1 MRTTVGL
8 LMLLAAVGTLVPSS
22 AEAKSGKPGLIYYIA
37 PNGKDDN
44 GDGSKERP
52 FATIARVQ
60 RSIRQLKTNHELP
73 KGEIV
78 VLIRGG
84 TYPMAPGLAFD
95 EYDSGEPRAPISWR
109 SYPGE
114 RPVFDGG
121 WRVPPLKPVTDRGV
135 LARLPA
141 EARAKVRCCNV
152 RAAGYAHVER
162 PPAFDREYGSLRES
176 ITDLYADGVRLDP
189 ARYPDDGQALEAL
202 DGPGKWHI
210 DPKSGLLYVWPPKGC
225 RELVLSEFTG
235 TFLDIRDL
243 HDVRFGGLTFQYG
256 RLDAI
261 VMRGCKN
268 VRFSKNVIRGFG
280 RNALTAVRSDG
291 VNVTGNEFAYFGV
304 RGILVTAGFAES
316 GAPVGNVVDGN
327 EVRCVGCR
335 VPKESG
341 EGEASASSG
350 DML

>member
-95 EYDSGEPRAPISWR
+95 EYDSGESRAPITWR

-121 WRVPPLKPVTDRGV
+121 WRVPALKPVKDRDA

-141 EARAKVRCCNV
+141 AARMKVRCCNV
-152 RAAGYAHVER
+152 RAAGYAPVEP
-162 PPAFDREYGSLRES
+162 PPAFDKERGSFRGS
-176 ITDLYADGVRLDP
+176 ITDLYADGVRLEP
-189 ARYPDDGQALEAL
+189 ARYPDDGRALEAL
-202 DGPGKWHI
+202 DGPGKWHL
-210 DPKSGLLYVWPPKGC
+210 DPESGVLYVWPPKGSL
-225 RELVLSEFTG
+225 ELVLSAFTG

-256 RLDAI
+256 RQDAI
-261 VMRGCKN
+261 VMRGCRN

-291 VNVTGNEFAYFGV
+291 VIVTNNEFAYCGV
-304 RGILVTAGFAES
+304 RGILVTDGFSED
-316 GAPVGNVVDGN
+316 GTPVGNVVADN

-335 VPKESG
+335 VPKAPAES
-341 EGEASASSG
+341 EKPPSAG

>member
-1 MRTTVGL
+1 MTAFVRL
-8 LMLLAAVGTLVPSS
+8 LILLVVATGAFAS
-22 AEAKSGKPGLIYYIA
+22 ASAGSRSGKPGLVYYIA
-37 PNGKDDN
+37 PDGRDAD

-52 FATIARVQ
+52 FATVARVQ

-95 EYDSGEPRAPISWR
+95 EYDSGEPRAPITWR

-121 WRVPPLKPVTDRGV
+121 WRVPSLKPVTDCGV

-189 ARYPDDGQALEAL
+189 ARYPDDGRALEAL
-202 DGPGKWHI
+202 DGPGKWHL
-210 DPKSGLLYVWPPKGC
+210 DPESGELYVWPLKGS
-225 RELVLSEFTG
+225 RELVLSAFTG

-291 VNVTGNEFAYFGV
+291 VIVTNNEFAYCGV
-304 RGILVTAGFAES
+304 RGILVTDGFSAD
-316 GAPVGNVVDGN
+316 GTPVGNVVADN

-341 EGEASASSG
+341 EFEK
-350 DML
+350 